1 MGLDLAWSSAVLR
14 VLRDHHSEPTSLQ
27 DIYIEVWRYR
37 QGRDSDFEYTRWDEP
52 RYQHL
57 VRGVLQLLKR
67 RGFVENIRRGMWA
80 LRLEEAVKEQEMGEE
95 GVNLNEEG

>member
-1 MGLDLAWSSAVLR
+1 MKMSLDLAWSSAILR
-14 VLRDHHSEPTSLQ
+14 VLKDHHPKPTSLQ

-37 QGRDSDFEYTRWDEP
+37 QGLDSDFEYTRWNEP

-67 RGFVENIRRGMWA
+67 RGFVENIRRGTWA
-80 LRLEEAVKEQEMGEE
+80 LRLEEAVEEQGD
-95 GVNLNEEG
+95 G